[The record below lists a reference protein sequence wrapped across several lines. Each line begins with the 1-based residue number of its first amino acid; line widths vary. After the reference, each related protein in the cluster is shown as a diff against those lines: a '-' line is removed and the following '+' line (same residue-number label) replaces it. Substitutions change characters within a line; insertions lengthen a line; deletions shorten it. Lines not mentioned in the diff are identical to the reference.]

1 MGTAFDSLELTPH
14 AEGAILTVRATP
26 GARREGI
33 LGPHGGAL
41 KVAVRAPREKGKANK
56 AIAEVLSTAL
66 AVKQSEVTLLS
77 GTTSPD
83 KRFLVR
89 GLTGEDV
96 RSRLAT

>member
-1 MGTAFDSLELTPH
+1 MLEVEPH
-14 AEGAILTVRATP
+14 AEGCVLRIRAMP

-56 AIAEVLSTAL
+56 AIVKVLSTAL
-66 AVKQSEVTLLS
+66 RVKQSKVTLLS

-89 GLTGEDV
+89 GLTDDDV